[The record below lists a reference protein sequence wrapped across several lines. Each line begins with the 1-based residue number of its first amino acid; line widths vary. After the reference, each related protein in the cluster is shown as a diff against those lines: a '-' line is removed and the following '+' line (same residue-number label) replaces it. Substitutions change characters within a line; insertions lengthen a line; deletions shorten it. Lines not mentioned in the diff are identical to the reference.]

1 MSVIINSSKK
11 IMWWFR
17 HNKVPSASVE
27 NKLSAFALVA
37 KLVVIVLVFILV
49 VLVIFVK
56 KKKTLSVNCVRN
68 TAKHYTYIIIFN
80 SLQILQ
86 ERYFNLS
93 RYCCIASF
101 QFPEPNIGMQ
111 YLLEHPPSLTR
122 FLWVLSWIVV
132 GTSLRENLVQISNS
146 WVMKSKKV

>member
-1 MSVIINSSKK
+1 MSVIINSLKK

-37 KLVVIVLVFILV
+37 KLVVIMLVFILV

-56 KKKTLSVNCVRN
+56 KKKTLNVNCVRN

>member
-1 MSVIINSSKK
+1 MSVIINSLKK

-56 KKKTLSVNCVRN
+56 KKK
-68 TAKHYTYIIIFN
+68 K
-80 SLQILQ
+80 
-86 ERYFNLS
+86 
-93 RYCCIASF
+93 
-101 QFPEPNIGMQ
+101 NI
-111 YLLEHPPSLTR
+111 EC
-122 FLWVLSWIVV
+122 
-132 GTSLRENLVQISNS
+132 
-146 WVMKSKKV
+146 